1 MNPAARPIIDA
12 FPLPK
17 WRSFRRPCRS
27 LLIQLIIEG
36 FLFLLLSKDREEL
49 EAVGV
54 FNPKDEKLVGS
65 ELERVLEVFD
75 GEEDRERSERTG

>member
-1 MNPAARPIIDA
+1 M
-12 FPLPK
+12 
-17 WRSFRRPCRS
+17 
-27 LLIQLIIEG
+27 
-36 FLFLLLSKDREEL
+36 FLLLSKDREEL

-54 FNPKDEKLVGS
+54 FDFEDEKLVGS